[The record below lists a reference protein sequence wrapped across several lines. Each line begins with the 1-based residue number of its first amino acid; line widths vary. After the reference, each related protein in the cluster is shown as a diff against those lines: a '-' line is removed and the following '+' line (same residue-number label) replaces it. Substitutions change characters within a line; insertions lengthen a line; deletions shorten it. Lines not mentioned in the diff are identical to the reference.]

1 MSSQR
6 SDEKSGR
13 ILHQAMISVLPQLAR
28 ARVDYYWG
36 GLVDMSLDRMV
47 YAGEHDGLDYSS
59 ATPGTA
65 CKWRHMGRQ
74 MAKYMNGAKDANP
87 GATSPSSGSPAT
99 SVRSGSCGS
108 QVRTTSSWTSSS
120 SG

>member
-47 YAGEHDGLDYSS
+47 HRRA
-59 ATPGTA
+59 
-65 CKWRHMGRQ
+65 
-74 MAKYMNGAKDANP
+74 
-87 GATSPSSGSPAT
+87 
-99 SVRSGSCGS
+99 
-108 QVRTTSSWTSSS
+108 
-120 SG
+120 